1 MTQDIDP
8 NLLEPPSA
16 LQTHLGYRLSAWSKD
31 FARLELPLEP
41 FLMNRQGLPH
51 GGIHA
56 TMLDTAMGFAGCYT
70 GDPERQQMALTLSLT
85 VNYLGQATG
94 PRLIAEARRTGGG
107 KSTYFAEGTVRDETG
122 AIIATGTGVFRYRR
136 DRNP

>member
-1 MTQDIDP
+1 MTQDLDP

-16 LQTHLGYRLSAWSKD
+16 LQSHLGYRLIAWSKD

-56 TMLDTAMGFAGCYT
+56 TMLDTAMGFSGCYT
-70 GDPERQQMALTLSLT
+70 GDPARQQMALTLSLT
-85 VNYLGQATG
+85 VNYLGQANG
-94 PRLIAEARRTGGG
+94 KKLIAEARRTGGG
-107 KSTYFAEGTVRDETG
+107 KSTYFAEGMVWDDNGTL
-122 AIIATGTGVFRYRR
+122 IATGTGVFRLRR
-136 DRNP
+136 DHTQ

>member
-16 LQTHLGYRLSAWSKD
+16 LQTHLGYRLIAWSKD

-41 FLMNRQGLPH
+41 YLMNRQGLPH

-70 GDPERQQMALTLSLT
+70 GDPEQQQMALTLSLT

-94 PRLIAEARRTGGG
+94 ARLIAEARRTGGG
-107 KSTYFAEGTVRDETG
+107 KSTYFAE
-122 AIIATGTGVFRYRR
+122 
-136 DRNP
+136 

>member
-1 MTQDIDP
+1 MTQDLDP

-16 LQTHLGYRLSAWSKD
+16 LQTHLGYRLIAWSKD

-56 TMLDTAMGFAGCYT
+56 TLLDTAMGFSGCYT
-70 GDPERQQMALTLSLT
+70 GDPARQQMALTLSLT
-85 VNYLGQATG
+85 VSYLGQATG
-94 PRLIAEARRTGGG
+94 TKLMAEARRTGGG
-107 KSTYFAEGTVRDETG
+107 KSTYFAEGKVWDDDGTL
-122 AIIATGTGVFRYRR
+122 IATGSGVFRLRR
-136 DRNP
+136 DHTQ

>member
-16 LQTHLGYRLSAWSKD
+16 LQTHLGYRLAAWSEG
-31 FARLELPLEP
+31 FARIELPLEP

-56 TMLDTAMGFAGCYT
+56 TMLDTAMGFCGCYT
-70 GDPERQQMALTLSLT
+70 GDPARRQMALTLSLT
-85 VNYLGQATG
+85 VNYLGQASGT
-94 PRLIAEARRTGGG
+94 RLLAEARRTGGG
-107 KSTYFAEGTVRDETG
+107 KSTYFAEATVRDDTG
-122 AIIATGTGVFRYRR
+122 ALIATGSGVFRLRR
-136 DRNP
+136 DHAQ

>member
-16 LQTHLGYRLSAWSKD
+16 LQTHLGYRLIAWSTD
-31 FARLELPLEP
+31 FARIELPLEP

-56 TMLDTAMGFAGCYT
+56 TLLDTAMGFCGCYT
-70 GDPERQQMALTLSLT
+70 GDPARQQMALTLSLT
-85 VNYLGQATG
+85 VNYLGQVKGT
-94 PRLIAEARRTGGG
+94 RLFAEARRTGGG
-107 KSTYFAEGTVRDETG
+107 KSTYFAEGIVRDDNGTH
-122 AIIATGTGVFRYRR
+122 IATGTGVFRLRR
-136 DRNP
+136 DQVQ